1 MSVGPTGIDNAVG
14 VQATVTPSIG
24 PGVSSFARQQ
34 PEPPMPNFS
43 LGFQPDPDL
52 AASLASGR
60 FTEANM
66 ALLVQIARLHHRLLV
81 ALNAVNPPQA
91 AAPAADANPPI
102 PTPTVTQ

>member
-14 VQATVTPSIG
+14 VQATVTPSVG
-24 PGVSSFARQQ
+24 PGVTSFARQQ

-52 AASLASGR
+52 AVSLASGR

-66 ALLVQIARLHHRLLV
+66 AMLVQIARLHHRLLV
-81 ALNAVNPPQA
+81 ALQAVAPPASQA
-91 AAPAADANPPI
+91 AADPNPPI